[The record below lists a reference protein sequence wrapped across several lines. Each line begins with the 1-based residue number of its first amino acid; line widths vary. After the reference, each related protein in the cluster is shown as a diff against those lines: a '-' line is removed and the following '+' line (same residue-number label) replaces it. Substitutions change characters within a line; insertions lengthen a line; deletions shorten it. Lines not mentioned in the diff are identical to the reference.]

1 MNYRE
6 ARAYIDELGNGG
18 IMPGL
23 DRIKSLL
30 AHLGHPEEK
39 AHVIHVAGTNGK
51 GSVCAFIATALE
63 EAGYRTGRYISPG
76 IFDYCDRIQVN
87 REWIGESDVAWIM
100 TKIKRAIEEITAEG
114 GDLPSAFEAE
124 TVMAF
129 LYFMEQKCD
138 FVVLECG
145 MGGLEDATNV
155 IEKPLLSVITSIGMD
170 HMQYL
175 GPDIASITRHKG
187 GIIKTGRPVIIGAGD
202 PEAVNILKK
211 ISEEKQALYTVT
223 DFEKIRI
230 REVSVT
236 EGIKFDYGNY
246 PELRTQ
252 MPALYQ
258 TRNAAIAIDA
268 LEQLKKLPDK
278 DFELPYYLVPVQ
290 MITESVIYKGV
301 SQVMRPG
308 RFEYIEGSPS
318 VIIDGAHNP
327 HGAQALAEALNRLKT
342 DKKKVLMMAVFK
354 DKDYDR
360 MLEILSDFS
369 QTIVTYAPEGSRGLN
384 AEILSEHAEK
394 YFDHVIMGGSQKE
407 AWKLASNEASAD
419 GLVLACGSLSTVAA
433 LKDLILSE
441 NNAREESYESN

>member
-1 MNYRE
+1 MNYQE

-23 DRIKSLL
+23 DRVRTLL
-30 AHLGHPEEK
+30 ARCGHPEGK

-76 IFDYCDRIQVN
+76 IFDYRDRIQVN
-87 REWIGESDVAWIM
+87 REWISEADVAWIM
-100 TKIKRAIEEITAEG
+100 TRIRHAIELITDEG

-129 LYFMEQKCD
+129 LYFKAQKCD

-155 IEKPLLSVITSIGMD
+155 IEKPLLSVITPIGLD
-170 HMQYL
+170 HTQYL
-175 GPDIASITRHKG
+175 GPDIPSITKHKG

-202 PEAVNILKK
+202 PEAVKILQK
-211 ISEEKQALYTVT
+211 ISEEKQAPCTVT
-223 DFEKIRI
+223 DFDKIRV
-230 REVSVT
+230 RELSASD
-236 EGIKFDYGNY
+236 GIKFDYGDY
-246 PELRTQ
+246 PKLRTQ

-268 LEQLKKLPDK
+268 LTQLKALPDE
-278 DFELPYYLVPVQ
+278 DFELPYYLVPAQ
-290 MITESVIYKGV
+290 MITESVIYKGI

-308 RFEYIEGSPS
+308 RFERIEGHPP

-327 HGAQALAEALNRLKT
+327 HGALAMAEAVRQLKT
-342 DKKKVLMMAVFK
+342 TKQRVLMMAVFK
-354 DKDYDR
+354 DKAYDE
-360 MLEILSDFS
+360 MLEIFS
-369 QTIVTYAPEGSRGLN
+369 SIAQTIVTYAPEGPRGLK
-384 AEILSEHAEK
+384 AQELSEHAK
-394 YFDHVIMGGSQKE
+394 AYFEHVITAGSQTE
-407 AWKLASNEASAD
+407 AWRLACAEASDD
-419 GLVLACGSLSTVAA
+419 GLVLACGSLSTVAS
-433 LKDLILSE
+433 LKDLIRNE
-441 NNAREESYESN
+441 NVREESYESN